1 MESMYQIL
9 GVPFGWVLFGLFRL
23 GIHNYA
29 ALIVII
35 TLLTRLIMIPS
46 SISQQKGMAK
56 TQRIQSKVRKIQEKY
71 AGDQRKIQEETQA
84 LYQREGYN
92 PMGSGCAPI
101 AIQFI
106 LLVGLI
112 GVSYYPLSNF
122 LHISEAEVTVL
133 KQAVKDL
140 GITVKFDRLLE
151 LEVFKHID
159 TIAANGL
166 EGVSPQTI
174 SLIKSV
180 GFNIGP
186 ISLGDVPRE
195 MGFGVI
201 WIIPAL
207 SLLSTLGSSVYSLL
221 KQKQSAQMGKSM
233 GCMTI
238 FMAGISLMFVVQ
250 YPAGIGVYWIA
261 SSLFGLIS
269 SVIIGQVYTP
279 KKMLAR
285 IMIDE
290 TVERRSRENNI
301 KYAVSSKEE

>member
-1 MESMYQIL
+1 MYQIL

-92 PMGSGCAPI
+92 PMGSGCAPM

-106 LLVGLI
+106 LLFGLI
-112 GVSYYPLSNF
+112 GVIYYPLSNF

-140 GITVKFDRLLE
+140 GVTVKFDRLLE

-195 MGFGVI
+195 MSFGVI

-221 KQKQSAQMGKSM
+221 KQKQSGQQAQMGKSM

-301 KYAVSSKEE
+301 KIAVSSKEE